1 MVVATRELVAQ
12 VAAAG
17 EAVGDGLPVLE
28 REIAGPT
35 SCLDGDGHQGS
46 IAWTVVLDEEPD
58 VDAVLSSVA
67 QRWEAEGLE
76 VTRNE
81 DDPALPRVQA
91 ENRGG
96 GQLTA
101 ELVRATGTLHYFGS
115 TACRPLPDDVDDA
128 NRLRS
133 EFRALVDPDGEQ
145 VSQDTSRSLADQ
157 VADLRAGDG

>member
-1 MVVATRELVAQ
+1 MAH

-17 EAVGDGLPVLE
+17 EEVGDGLPVLE

-35 SCLDGDGHQGS
+35 SCLEGDGHQGS

-67 QRWEAEGLE
+67 RAWEREGLE
-76 VTRNE
+76 TTRNE
-81 DDPALPRVQA
+81 DDPALPRVDA
-91 ENRGG
+91 ESRDGARV
-96 GQLTA
+96 TA
-101 ELVRATGTLHYFGS
+101 EVVRATGTLHYVGS

-133 EFRALVDPDGEQ
+133 DFRALVDPDGEQ